1 MDEKYD
7 IVLASPHPPQTPP
20 TCQDESKR
28 RKAFFA
34 HSKKALSSW
43 WPVSVVGISKKEF
56 LPNCISSTF
65 SSPLD
70 PDEADEILVNDLPM
84 FGKSFSI
91 FNPSPCMF
99 LSCTKITGQ
108 PSSSLSS
115 PKILEL

>member
-7 IVLASPHPPQTPP
+7 IVLASPHPPQAPP

-70 PDEADEILVNDLPM
+70 PDEADDYSSM
-84 FGKSFSI
+84 T
-91 FNPSPCMF
+91 SPC
-99 LSCTKITGQ
+99 LGKVS
-108 PSSSLSS
+108 PSSTLLLVCFYLA
-115 PKILEL
+115 PR